1 MTADGCFVPQGW
13 SYTLE
18 ASFLEIYNET
28 IRDLLNTSK
37 EKLTY
42 DIRIKEN
49 NTNSKVKEV
58 YVSNLKVYWRQGTTA
73 VDAP

>member
-1 MTADGCFVPQGW
+1 MTTLQGW

-37 EKLTY
+37 EKPAY
-42 DIRIKEN
+42 EIRMKEN
-49 NTNSKVKEV
+49 KTNNKIKEV
-58 YVSNLKVYWRQGTTA
+58 YVSNLKVC
-73 VDAP
+73 